1 MTEKMFFIACAGT
14 AQEQRRNSAAS
25 AQVQSLPVRN
35 KKNYFTNELQEFI
48 QSSVK
53 LSENHFAQEY
63 LQNKHASSI

>member
-1 MTEKMFFIACAGT
+1 MV
-14 AQEQRRNSAAS
+14 QEQRRNSAAS

-63 LQNKHASSI
+63 LQSKHASSI